1 MAVHDYWGIP
11 STNRRSTRCDDLGGC
26 SVKKLEGTK
35 RSRWKDKM
43 KDRHQV
49 EVRVTTSEKGAEPV
63 RKLARIYLD
72 EQNEENENVGE

>member
-1 MAVHDYWGIP
+1 MDFDGYWCIV
-11 STNRRSTRCDDLGGC
+11 STGWNCTRSNDLAGC
-26 SVKKLEGTK
+26 GVKKLEGTK